1 LQGAFAGT
9 PTQTDRQ
16 QQRHFRILH
25 RFLAPPTLRADLEGH
40 LKTMRNIVVGKAKP
54 IFIEELDLNW
64 PKQGE
69 F

>member
-1 LQGAFAGT
+1 
-9 PTQTDRQ
+9 
-16 QQRHFRILH
+16 
-25 RFLAPPTLRADLEGH
+25 LRADLEGH